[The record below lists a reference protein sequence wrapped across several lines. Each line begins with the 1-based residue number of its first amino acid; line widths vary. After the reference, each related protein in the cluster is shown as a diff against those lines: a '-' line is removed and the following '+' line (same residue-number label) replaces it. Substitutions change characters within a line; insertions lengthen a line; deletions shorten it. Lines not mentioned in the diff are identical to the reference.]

1 MSHPNPSSR
10 SFVLRRNF
18 ERLLVAAALFETLH
32 LIGLFARRAE
42 VDGTFLALLFTVGG
56 PILVL
61 LLGFAVTRLGSSVAK
76 WLLILLVAVALLS
89 AVRIGT
95 AQWSQDPALLAGAIA
110 GLCQLAAVSMLFT
123 RAGRGWT
130 GRKPSRTNGGT

>member
-1 MSHPNPSSR
+1 LTKIHSGSA
-10 SFVLRRNF
+10 VVTRRNF
-18 ERLLVAAALFETLH
+18 ELLLLAAALFEALH

-42 VDGTFLALLFTVGG
+42 VDGLVLAVLFTVGG
-56 PILVL
+56 PLFVL
-61 LLGFAVTRLGSSVAK
+61 LLGLAVTRLGSSLAK

-95 AQWSQDPALLAGAIA
+95 AQWLENPALLAGAIA

-123 RAGRGWT
+123 RGGRSWT
-130 GRKPSRTNGGT
+130 GRKPSAPLDDG